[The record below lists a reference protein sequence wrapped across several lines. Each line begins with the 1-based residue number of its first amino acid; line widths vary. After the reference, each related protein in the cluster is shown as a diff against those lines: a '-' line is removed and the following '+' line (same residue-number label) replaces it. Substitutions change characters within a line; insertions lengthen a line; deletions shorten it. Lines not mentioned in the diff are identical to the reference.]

1 MAKGGP
7 MITGFF
13 GTTFEFYSFFEN
25 AVAKVRSVS
34 YIYNDTFLLTPYIKL
49 KLDDIVEEINEH
61 HVGTWTEMLQMSNV
75 PITQTPLSAYMD
87 QWALSRRK
95 LAYNNS
101 KIKNVIGYK
110 LNRPQF
116 THDELR
122 EVVDKWK
129 AEGSWPALDGR

>member
-1 MAKGGP
+1 MAKGGS
-7 MITGFF
+7 MITEFF

-25 AVAKVRSVS
+25 AVAKVRLCPPTTSPNF
-34 YIYNDTFLLTPYIKL
+34 IHALKL

-61 HVGTWTEMLQMSNV
+61 HVGTWTEMLQTSNP
-75 PITQTPLSAYMD
+75 PILQTPLTAYMD

-95 LAYNNS
+95 LAYNSS

-110 LNRPQF
+110 LHRPQF
-116 THDELR
+116 THDVLR

-129 AEGSWPALDGR
+129 AEGSWPALGGR